1 MPRGVRVGLSF
12 AREQAGGRENMR
24 PAVLLIL
31 IALLSTDAF
40 PQAQKRSRTTNTW
53 RTRAQVYE
61 PLIASAAERHNI
73 DRYLLWTIAY
83 LESRFRHNA
92 VSYKNGKPCAYGLM
106 QFTDATALRYGLT
119 NPHDPRESIDA
130 AARYV
135 RDLQTH
141 FGPRVDLILAAY
153 NAGEGTV
160 EAFRDGR
167 SLMLPNNRIIN
178 PRGRRTGGIPPYTE
192 TRQYVARGE
201 IIYQELTRSVIPRV
215 SITVENNTLDIDH
228 QDSFYFSGTA
238 RISIPEHT
246 TKPARSNRKTSI
258 YVN

>member
-1 MPRGVRVGLSF
+1 MRGG
-12 AREQAGGRENMR
+12 ENMR

-31 IALLSTDAF
+31 IALLSTDVF
-40 PQAQKRSRTTNTW
+40 PQAQKHSRATNTW
-53 RTRAQVYE
+53 RTRAKVYE
-61 PLIASAAERHNI
+61 PLIASTAERYNV
-73 DRYLLWTIAY
+73 DPNLLWTIAY

-119 NPHDPRESIDA
+119 NPHHPRESLDA

-135 RDLQTH
+135 RDLQTR

-167 SLMLPNNRIIN
+167 TLVLPNNKIIN
-178 PRGRRTGGIPPYTE
+178 PRGQRTGGIPPYTE

-201 IIYQELTRSVIPRV
+201 IIYQELTHLVIPRAA
-215 SITVENNTLDIDH
+215 ITVENNTLSIDR
-228 QDSFYFSGTA
+228 QDSFYSSVTTGSST
-238 RISIPEHT
+238 PEHT
-246 TKPARSNRKTSI
+246 TKPARSNRTNSI

>member
-1 MPRGVRVGLSF
+1 MK
-12 AREQAGGRENMR
+12 

-40 PQAQKRSRTTNTW
+40 SQAQKRSRATNAW
-53 RTRAQVYE
+53 RTRAKVYE
-61 PLIASAAERHNI
+61 PSIASTAERYNV
-73 DRYLLWTIAY
+73 DPYLLWTIAY

-106 QFTDATALRYGLT
+106 QFTRSTALRYGLT
-119 NPHDPRESIDA
+119 NPHDPRESLDA

-135 RDLQTH
+135 RDLQTR

-167 SLMLPNNRIIN
+167 TLVLPNKAIIN
-178 PRGRRTGGIPPYTE
+178 PHGQRTGGIPPYTE

-201 IIYQELTRSVIPRV
+201 IIYQVLTRSVIPRAAIWLDK
-215 SITVENNTLDIDH
+215 SSQDDEPHTPFNNGC
-228 QDSFYFSGTA
+228 DSFYFSGATRNSA
-238 RISIPEHT
+238 PEPT
-246 TKPARSNRKTSI
+246 TKPARSTKKNSI

>member
-1 MPRGVRVGLSF
+1 
-12 AREQAGGRENMR
+12 MR
-24 PAVLLIL
+24 PAVLLML
-31 IALLSTDAF
+31 IAVLSTNVF

-53 RTRAQVYE
+53 RTRARVYE
-61 PLIASAAERHNI
+61 PLIASTAERYNVDPH
-73 DRYLLWTIAY
+73 LLWTIAY

-106 QFTDATALRYGLT
+106 QFTGATALSYGLR
-119 NPHDPRESIDA
+119 NPHNARESIDA

-135 RDLQTH
+135 RDLQTR

-167 SLMLPNNRIIN
+167 TLALPNSKIIN
-178 PRGRRTGGIPPYTE
+178 PRGQRTGGIPPYTE
-192 TRQYVARGE
+192 TRQYVARRE
-201 IIYQELTRSVIPRV
+201 IIYQELTRSVIPRAA
-215 SITVENNTLDIDH
+215 ITVDNNTFNIDR
-228 QDSFYFSGTA
+228 QDSFYVSGTT
-238 RISIPEHT
+238 RSSTPEHT
-246 TKPARSNRKTSI
+246 TKPARSNRKTI

>member
-1 MPRGVRVGLSF
+1 
-12 AREQAGGRENMR
+12 MR

-31 IALLSTDAF
+31 IALLSTDVF

-53 RTRAQVYE
+53 RTRAKVYE
-61 PLIASAAERHNI
+61 PLIASTAERYNVDPH
-73 DRYLLWTIAY
+73 LLWIIAY

-92 VSYKNGKPCAYGLM
+92 VSYKIGKPCAYGLM
-106 QFTDATALRYGLT
+106 QFTGPTAARYGLT
-119 NPHDPRESIDA
+119 NPHDPRESIEA

-135 RDLQTH
+135 RDLHTR
-141 FGPRVDLILAAY
+141 FGPRIDLILAAY

-167 SLMLPNNRIIN
+167 TLVLPNNKIIN
-178 PRGRRTGGIPPYTE
+178 PRGLRTGGIPPYTE

-201 IIYQELTRSVIPRV
+201 IIYRMLARSVISRAAV
-215 SITVENNTLDIDH
+215 SLDKSFQNNDPQNSLDTGRR
-228 QDSFYFSGTA
+228 DSFYSSGATKN
-238 RISIPEHT
+238 SSPEHT
-246 TKPARSNRKTSI
+246 IKPARSNRKNSI